1 MGSDKT
7 RALIA
12 FAKLVI
18 ALAAGYAMV
27 TIWSEARAGMDPEY
41 EVLGSSVP
49 LIPYAAGLV
58 VAVMVFFLL
67 SRLSKGSGD

>member
-7 RALIA
+7 KALIS
-12 FAKLVI
+12 FAKI
-18 ALAAGYAMV
+18 AVAIGAGYAMV

-41 EVLGSSVP
+41 EILGNSVP

-67 SRLSKGSGD
+67 SKMSKSGGD